1 MPTIDN
7 AAASIFWVC
16 VLLVVYG
23 YVGYALLIWC
33 LAQLFGRRTD
43 QVPLEDPE
51 HWPTIALVIAAY
63 NEESVIEERVRNALQ
78 MDYPASRYE
87 IVVAS
92 DGSTDATAD
101 IVRRHAGRGVRLME
115 FPDRRG
121 KAAVLNSVLEELTSD
136 IVILSDA
143 NTKFNDCAAR
153 RLVRWFGDRRVGVV
167 CGRLVLTD
175 THTHR
180 NIDGIYW
187 KYETF
192 LKRCEGR
199 LGALLGANGAIY
211 AIRRSCYTPIPDD
224 TIIDDFVIPLLA
236 KLRTDCAIMYD
247 AEAVAS
253 EETAPDFRSEF
264 RRRARI
270 GAGGFQSIGVLWRL
284 LNPRHGW
291 GAFTYCSHKILRW
304 LCPLFLIGALVSNLV
319 LWQEP
324 LYQLTLA
331 GQGLFYLAAALGGLV
346 PVSRFR
352 AVRLLRL
359 PSMFVG
365 MNLALLVGLW
375 RWLRGSQ
382 TPTWTRTVRLAEV
395 AHVNGT
401 AP

>member
-1 MPTIDN
+1 MQTIETVT
-7 AAASIFWVC
+7 SLIFWVC
-16 VLLVVYG
+16 VVLVVYA
-23 YVGYALLIWC
+23 YLGYAALIWC
-33 LAQLFGRRTD
+33 LARWFGRRAD
-43 QVPLEDPE
+43 DGLVEDPE
-51 HWPTIALVIAAY
+51 HGPSISLVIAAY
-63 NEESVIEERVRNALQ
+63 NEESVIEERVQNALQ
-78 MDYPASRYE
+78 MEYPAARYE

-101 IVRRHAGRGVRLME
+101 IVRRHEGRGVRLIE
-115 FPDRRG
+115 FPYRRG
-121 KAAVLNSVLEELTSD
+121 KAAVLNSVFEELTSD

-153 RLVRWFGDRRVGVV
+153 KLVRWFADPRVGVV

-175 THTHR
+175 AHTHR
-180 NIDGIYW
+180 NIDGTYW

-211 AIRRSCYTPIPDD
+211 AIRRDCYTPIPND

-236 KLRTDCAIMYD
+236 KLRTDCAIVYD
-247 AEAVAS
+247 ADAVAW

-270 GAGGFQSIGVLWRL
+270 GAGGFQSIGVLWHL

-291 GAFTYCSHKILRW
+291 VAFTYCSHKILRW
-304 LCPLFLIGALVSNLV
+304 LCPLFLVGALVSNLL

-324 LYQLTLA
+324 LYQLTLL
-331 GQGLFYLAAALGGLV
+331 GQGLFYLVAAVGTWL
-346 PVSRFR
+346 PVSRLR

-359 PSMFVG
+359 PAMFTG

-382 TPTWTRTVRLAEV
+382 KPAWARTVRRAEV
-395 AHVNGT
+395 APVNGT